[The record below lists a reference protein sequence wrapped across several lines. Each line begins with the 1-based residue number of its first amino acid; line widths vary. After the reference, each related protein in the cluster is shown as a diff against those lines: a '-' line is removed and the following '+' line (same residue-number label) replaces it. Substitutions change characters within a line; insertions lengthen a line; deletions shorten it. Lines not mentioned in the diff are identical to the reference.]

1 MTKGQHS
8 FQLSGPQDFVSV
20 RKALATIKSDFL
32 RQGHLAEQY
41 ASVEMVFAEALNN
54 IAEHGGPTVHLSPI
68 KIKWQFMQGLFQAEL
83 EDGGQPFAP
92 KTLSKKPAPNLDV
105 VEADLPEGGFGW
117 HIMSQLCDRL
127 DYQRQD
133 GKNLLLIALH
143 PEACR

>member
-54 IAEHGGPTVHLSPI
+54 IAEHGG
-68 KIKWQFMQGLFQAEL
+68 
-83 EDGGQPFAP
+83 QPFAP
-92 KTLSKKPAPNLDV
+92 KTLSKRPAPNLDV